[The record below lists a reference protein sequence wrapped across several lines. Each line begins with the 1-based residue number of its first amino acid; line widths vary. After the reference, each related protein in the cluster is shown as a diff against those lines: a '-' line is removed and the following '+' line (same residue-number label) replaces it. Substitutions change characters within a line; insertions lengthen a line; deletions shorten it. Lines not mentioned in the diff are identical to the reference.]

1 MASTRISERLPPLV
15 DPSRAPVAFGRR
27 ALPRLMTELQ
37 AEERKIRQGA
47 LCSLCDLLHDPE
59 RAYEA
64 LHHGC
69 LERLKELLKDE
80 DGVVRTKTTE
90 VLYQLVTH
98 SVGREAVLQC
108 DALGPLSELLDEPED
123 ACRENV
129 HRVLQMLSEFPAAV
143 VRMVCL
149 GLVPRLVM
157 KVPVERED
165 IRELVLSTLSCCMRL
180 DALPALASDAVPV
193 LKEQLHHPSTR
204 IRRAA
209 SSATMAISVPA
220 EGKVRVCEEE
230 VVPVLVKLLS
240 DVDSEVRANAAG
252 ALMYTAVITRG
263 KYQALEAGA
272 VPPLLCLVD
281 SEDVASCANAL
292 RALTCLA
299 EAPSGRARLIHN
311 LPQLQARL
319 SHPASV
325 VHKAAATAIQ
335 SARRK
340 KRRIYRAGVA
350 PGRSFIPD
358 MKLFIDSV

>member
-1 MASTRISERLPPLV
+1 MLQMAGTVISERLPPLI
-15 DPSRAPVAFGRR
+15 DPSRIPVAFGNR
-27 ALPRLMTELQ
+27 AVPRLMSELQ
-37 AEERKIRQGA
+37 DEEPKIRQGA

-69 LERLKELLKDE
+69 LERLKVLLKDD
-80 DGVVRTKTTE
+80 DGLLRTKTCE
-90 VLYQLVTH
+90 ALYQLVTH

-123 ACRENV
+123 ACREKV
-129 HRVLQMLSEFPAAV
+129 HQVLKMMSEFPAGV
-143 VRMVCL
+143 VRMMSL

-157 KVPVERED
+157 KVPVESED
-165 IRELVLSTLSCCMRL
+165 IRELVLSTLSRCMRL
-180 DALPALASDAVPV
+180 DALPALASDALPV
-193 LKEQLHHPSTR
+193 LKEQLNHPSTH

-209 SSATMAISVPA
+209 SAGAMAISVPA

-230 VVPVLVKLLS
+230 VIPVLVKLLS
-240 DVDSEVRANAAG
+240 DDDTEVRANAAG

-272 VPPLLCLVD
+272 VPPLLRLVD

-311 LPQLQARL
+311 LPQLEARL
-319 SHPASV
+319 SHPASIIQ
-325 VHKAAATAIQ
+325 KAAATAIQ
-335 SARRK
+335 VISWT
-340 KRRIYRAGVA
+340 
-350 PGRSFIPD
+350 P
-358 MKLFIDSV
+358 

>member
-1 MASTRISERLPPLV
+1 MAGTVISERLPPLI
-15 DPSRAPVAFGRR
+15 DPSRIPVAFGNR
-27 ALPRLMTELQ
+27 AVPRLMSELQ
-37 AEERKIRQGA
+37 DEEPKIRQGA

-69 LERLKELLKDE
+69 LERLKVLLKDD
-80 DGVVRTKTTE
+80 DGLLRTKTCE
-90 VLYQLVTH
+90 ALYQLVTH

-123 ACRENV
+123 ACRETV
-129 HRVLQMLSEFPAAV
+129 HQVLKMMSEFPAGV
-143 VRMVCL
+143 VRMMSL

-157 KVPVERED
+157 KVPVESED
-165 IRELVLSTLSCCMRL
+165 IRELVLSTLSRCMRL
-180 DALPALASDAVPV
+180 DALPALASDALPV
-193 LKEQLHHPSTR
+193 LKEQLNHPSTH

-209 SSATMAISVPA
+209 SAGAMAISVPA

-230 VVPVLVKLLS
+230 VIPVLVKLLS
-240 DVDSEVRANAAG
+240 DDDTEVRANAAG

-272 VPPLLCLVD
+272 VPPLLRLVD

-311 LPQLQARL
+311 LPQLEARL
-319 SHPASV
+319 SHPASIIQ
-325 VHKAAATAIQ
+325 KAAATAIQ
-335 SARRK
+335 VISWT
-340 KRRIYRAGVA
+340 
-350 PGRSFIPD
+350 P
-358 MKLFIDSV
+358 